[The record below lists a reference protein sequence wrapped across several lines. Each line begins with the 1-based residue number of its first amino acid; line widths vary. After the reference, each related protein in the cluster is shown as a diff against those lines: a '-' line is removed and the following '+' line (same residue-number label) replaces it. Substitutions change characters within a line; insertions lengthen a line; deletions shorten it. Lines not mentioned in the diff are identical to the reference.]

1 MAEIKC
7 IYVKTSKEGFLCAS
21 TLLIRSIPCS
31 HWAGSMENAQLLLGQ
46 WLPILL
52 AGQNPLENFL
62 FYFILGLCLLHMGV
76 PRLGVESKL

>member
-52 AGQNPLENFL
+52 AGQNHLENFL
-62 FYFILGLCLLHMGV
+62 FYFILFYFGAV
-76 PRLGVESKL
+76 PVAYGSSQARG